1 VGTGALARPSR
12 AQLGSLPD
20 SSEQPVLFVRAQPR
34 LVFYEPRC
42 SGGDGAR
49 PRPSEPSSAAACGH
63 SDSWFAVAKTMT
75 DNAANPVP
83 TGVRA
88 IAALFALCAIYLAI
102 AGTVMLLRPGAIP
115 MSAGAPLLFG
125 LELSGPYM
133 FLLMAIVG
141 GGVAW
146 GLVELNNI
154 VRHAAALIAIAGIVM
169 LVPSVSAAT
178 VMVQPKALA
187 FGGLGIIVR
196 VMVAW
201 YLSRREVAD
210 RFKAPPGTK

>member
-1 VGTGALARPSR
+1 MTHNPS
-12 AQLGSLPD
+12 
-20 SSEQPVLFVRAQPR
+20 
-34 LVFYEPRC
+34 
-42 SGGDGAR
+42 
-49 PRPSEPSSAAACGH
+49 
-63 SDSWFAVAKTMT
+63 
-75 DNAANPVP
+75 NPVP
-83 TGVRA
+83 NGVRA
-88 IAALFALCAIYLAI
+88 IAALFALCAIYLGM
-102 AGTVMLLRPGAIP
+102 AGAMMLVRPGAIS

-125 LELSGPYM
+125 LELAGPYM
-133 FLLMAIVG
+133 FLLMAVVA

-154 VRHAAALIAIAGIVM
+154 VRHAALLIAIAGIVM

-201 YLSRREVAD
+201 YLSRGEIAD
-210 RFKAPPGTK
+210 RFKAPPRTT

>member
-1 VGTGALARPSR
+1 MTSNPTNALP
-12 AQLGSLPD
+12 
-20 SSEQPVLFVRAQPR
+20 
-34 LVFYEPRC
+34 
-42 SGGDGAR
+42 
-49 PRPSEPSSAAACGH
+49 
-63 SDSWFAVAKTMT
+63 
-75 DNAANPVP
+75 N
-83 TGVRA
+83 GVRA
-88 IAALFALCAIYLAI
+88 IAALFALSAIYLGV
-102 AGTVMLLRPGAIP
+102 AGALMLLRPGTIA

-133 FLLMAIVG
+133 FLLTAVVA

-154 VRHAAALIAIAGIVM
+154 VRHAAVLIAIAGIVM

-201 YLSRREVAD
+201 YLSRGEIVD
-210 RFKAPPGTK
+210 QFKTPPRTT